1 MDAHKVAPDVVDV
14 PPSNVIKV
22 RSFETFDMFS
32 VRLSLLSISLFYGKL
47 ARKQGDP
54 TLKAG
59 YPASGAN
66 FLLRFVKIDKL

>member
-1 MDAHKVAPDVVDV
+1 
-14 PPSNVIKV
+14 
-22 RSFETFDMFS
+22 MFS